1 MAKENRQK
9 NGATITRGRGLPGDP
24 PRDRMVEQIIRVD
37 HAGEYGAKRI
47 YDGQLAV
54 LEKDE
59 VAPIIREMAKAE
71 QKHLQTFDKLIVER
85 RVRPTVLSPL
95 WNVAGFALGAG
106 SALLGARAAMA
117 CTAAVEEVI
126 EEHYKEQSEKLGD
139 DEIGL
144 RVTLEEF
151 GAEEE
156 GGGGTKA
163 AGPCLG
169 QVPLG
174 HAALPEEVQRGGSA
188 DRLPFCRQRV
198 HTPRRTGGWK
208 KPDRGALDPDAM
220 PDHDGG

>member
-9 NGATITRGRGLPGDP
+9 NGATITRGRSLPGDP

-151 GAEEE
+151 GAEETHHKE
-156 GGGGTKA
+156 IGEKYSSTESASFQPMSRLIKRGTRLA
-163 AGPCLG
+163 IWLS
-169 QVPLG
+169 
-174 HAALPEEVQRGGSA
+174 QRI
-188 DRLPFCRQRV
+188 
-198 HTPRRTGGWK
+198 
-208 KPDRGALDPDAM
+208 
-220 PDHDGG
+220 